1 MTTLKIFNLKNE
13 LIYKNDNM
21 HDLLH
26 LFGIENAYLDTDN
39 QEVFETELLSDI
51 FDEENINSSEV
62 YYDLSALDCP
72 TLKDLTRSYLS
83 LYLKE

>member
-21 HDLLH
+21 NDLLH
-26 LFGIENAYLDTDN
+26 QYGIDKDD
-39 QEVFETELLSDI
+39 QELFETEILSDI

-83 LYLKE
+83 LYFKE

>member
-21 HDLLH
+21 DWRLYSY
-26 LFGIENAYLDTDN
+26 GIENAYLDSDN

-51 FDEENINSSEV
+51 FDDENIQSSES
-62 YYDLSALDCP
+62 YYELSSDDAH
-72 TLKDLTRSYLS
+72 TKS
-83 LYLKE
+83 LYFKE